1 MNEVEMGLKKEAV
14 DSTTNKKIYVEDT
27 TNYTSYQVNG
37 KEIAGGWNINE
48 YYATHDSESVAS
60 DNTGYIV
67 GGEKVFVR
75 IQPFVSSS
83 SLQRSFGK
91 TPKDTSLSWNE
102 KTQIL
107 TKTGSG
113 NFQVISDSKNSTTT
127 LTIHPTLSDSSVGA
141 SDVIK
146 SSALA
151 RYDDIRD
158 DFDNLIGAKDY
169 IYGMRFNY
177 MGGSGTGPVG
187 GARIKIDGKEYRLYC
202 NDRGNH
208 LHGGKIGFNAKIWNA
223 EISGETLCLTYFSPD
238 GEENYPGDLGVRVV
252 YSLQNGALTISY
264 LAVPDKKTAIN
275 LTNHAY
281 FNLNGEGNNVT
292 AADNFLQ
299 INAPYIT
306 PTDDTLIPRGELRAT
321 AGTPFDFSAP
331 KRISRDIDAD
341 DPDLKKGG
349 GYDHCFVL
357 IPGRDVTKPY
367 AVAYSEKAGIEMRCY
382 KDIPAV
388 ER

>member
-1 MNEVEMGLKKEAV
+1 MTKITKSAFGEFEGKPVER
-14 DSTTNKKIYVEDT
+14 
-27 TNYTSYQVNG
+27 YTLSEGEMSVSVLTY
-37 KEIAGGWNINE
+37 GGILQ
-48 YYATHDSESVAS
+48 S
-60 DNTGYIV
+60 IV
-67 GGEKVFVR
+67 LPDKNGEKRDV
-75 IQPFVSSS
+75 
-83 SLQRSFGK
+83 LLGY
-91 TPKDTSLSWNE
+91 DTLDGYLNNGGY
-102 KTQIL
+102 L
-107 TKTGSG
+107 
-113 NFQVISDSKNSTTT
+113 
-127 LTIHPTLSDSSVGA
+127 GA
-141 SDVIK
+141 
-146 SSALA
+146 
-151 RYDDIRD
+151 
-158 DFDNLIGAKDY
+158 LIG
-169 IYGMRFNY
+169 RFGN
-177 MGGSGTGPVG
+177 
-187 GARIKIDGKEYRLYC
+187 RIDKGILKIDGKEYRLYC

-208 LHGGKIGFNAKIWNA
+208 LHGGKVGFNAKIWNA

-321 AGTPFDFSAP
+321 AGTPFDFSAA

-367 AVAYSEKAGIEMRCY
+367 AVAYSEKTGIEMRCY
-382 KDIPAV
+382 TDMPAV
-388 ER
+388 QLYTGNGLDQYGKNGHHYGKNNAYCLETQAIPNNVNVPGYAKFGSSIYERGQIYRFFASYGFSVRK

>member
-1 MNEVEMGLKKEAV
+1 MTKITKSAFGEFEGKPVER
-14 DSTTNKKIYVEDT
+14 
-27 TNYTSYQVNG
+27 YTLSEGEMSVSVLTY
-37 KEIAGGWNINE
+37 GGILQ
-48 YYATHDSESVAS
+48 S
-60 DNTGYIV
+60 IV
-67 GGEKVFVR
+67 LPDKNGEKRDV
-75 IQPFVSSS
+75 
-83 SLQRSFGK
+83 LLGY
-91 TPKDTSLSWNE
+91 DTLDGYLNNGGY
-102 KTQIL
+102 L
-107 TKTGSG
+107 
-113 NFQVISDSKNSTTT
+113 
-127 LTIHPTLSDSSVGA
+127 GA
-141 SDVIK
+141 
-146 SSALA
+146 
-151 RYDDIRD
+151 
-158 DFDNLIGAKDY
+158 LIG
-169 IYGMRFNY
+169 RFGN
-177 MGGSGTGPVG
+177 
-187 GARIKIDGKEYRLYC
+187 RIDKGILKIDGKEYRLYC

-208 LHGGKIGFNAKIWNA
+208 LHGGKVGFNAKIWNA

-238 GEENYPGDLGVRVV
+238 GEANYPGDLGVRVV

-367 AVAYSEKAGIEMRCY
+367 AVAYSEKTGIEMRCY
-382 KDIPAV
+382 TDMPAV
-388 ER
+388 QLYTGNGLDQYGKNGHHYGKNNAYCLETQAIPNNVNVPGYAKFGSSIYERGQIYRFFASYGFSVRK